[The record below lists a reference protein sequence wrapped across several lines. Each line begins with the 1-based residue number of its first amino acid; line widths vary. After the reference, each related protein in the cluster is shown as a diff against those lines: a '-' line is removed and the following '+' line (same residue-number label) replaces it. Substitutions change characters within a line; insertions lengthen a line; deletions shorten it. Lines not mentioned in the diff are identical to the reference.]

1 MYQTTIHAVG
11 LIRLPDAQLGGTRVE
26 QPASNIDLLPT
37 ALQWLG
43 LTIPEGVDGAPI
55 DLGAPDAL
63 SRRRQFGQAT
73 KPAGKVEAAQRWAN
87 MRKARF
93 VRQGPFKFIQVPH
106 RNIEELYHL
115 EADPGERNDL
125 LRNPTAQAR
134 ALADELRQALES
146 WAASAAP
153 LPSTFER
160 PQRNE
165 TTRRLRS
172 LGYVR

>member
-1 MYQTTIHAVG
+1 M
-11 LIRLPDAQLGGTRVE
+11 
-26 QPASNIDLLPT
+26 
-37 ALQWLG
+37 
-43 LTIPEGVDGAPI
+43 DGAPI
-55 DLGAPDAL
+55 DLGAPDAV

-73 KPAGKVEAAQRWAN
+73 KPAGEVEAGQRWAN

-106 RNIEELYHL
+106 RNIEALYHL
-115 EADPGERNDL
+115 EADPGERKDL
-125 LRNPTAQAR
+125 LRDPTAQAL

-165 TTRRLRS
+165 TIRRLRS